1 MASFIRAIALFGPRL
16 VRQPTVRLEELAER
30 IAELTGLRTS
40 QVTSVLYELQSALLH
55 YCKRGYGLELP
66 GIGYFRPSLRHDGRV
81 RLQYRPDKLLVRELA
96 PLDQYRGVVENVEN
110 LGLDP
115 AGYKALWD
123 AQFPEDP
130 LEPPNFG
137 SAEAA

>member
-81 RLQYRPDKLLVRELA
+81 ADAGEHDAGDGDDADPERDGRADDEQDRRRERRKFDRQPDRGPDFGRKTSHGGYLA
-96 PLDQYRGVVENVEN
+96 DSTP
-110 LGLDP
+110 
-115 AGYKALWD
+115 
-123 AQFPEDP
+123 
-130 LEPPNFG
+130 
-137 SAEAA
+137 